1 VWVDARTGAVAYR
14 HDAVGAPLAHRMF
27 DSLFAIHSGE
37 IGGVFGRTVVL
48 LAGLAL
54 PALWIT
60 GVWLWL
66 AKRRLRRGRGDHAAG
81 AAVLQP
87 GE

>member
-1 VWVDARTGAVAYR
+1 
-14 HDAVGAPLAHRMF
+14 
-27 DSLFAIHSGE
+27 
-37 IGGVFGRTVVL
+37 VVL

-54 PALWIT
+54 PALWVT

-66 AKRRLRRGRGDHAAG
+66 AKRGCAAAAGEHAGG